1 MIRFNNIY
9 KKIKD
14 KEILSGIDFLI
25 NKGDVI
31 AIVGLSGVGKSV
43 TLKHMVRLMQPDRGS
58 IEIDGEFL
66 NDLSSVELRK
76 KRSNIGVLFQNAAL
90 IQWLS
95 VYENIALPLYQRTNM
110 LEEEISKIVHERLN
124 WVDLLESKDKYPSE
138 LSGGMQKRVGLARAT
153 ILNPKIILYDEP
165 TSGLDPVTSRKIDNL
180 IMKLNSEM
188 NLTSVIVTHDLIS
201 ALSISSKIMMLH
213 QGKIIEFS
221 KPDDFVKSNHPVVQ
235 KFVSSQQIC
244 YEI

>member
-14 KEILSGIDFLI
+14 REILSGIDFLI

-58 IEIDGEFL
+58 IEIDGEYL
-66 NDLSSVELRK
+66 NDLSSLELRK

-95 VYENIALPLYQRTNM
+95 VYENIALPLYQRTKM

-244 YEI
+244 

>member
-1 MIRFNNIY
+1 MIRFNNVY

-14 KEILSGIDFLI
+14 REILSGIDFLI

-110 LEEEISKIVHERLN
+110 IEEEISKIVHERLN
-124 WVDLLESKDKYPSE
+124 WVDLLDSKDKYPSE

-244 YEI
+244 

>member
-1 MIRFNNIY
+1 MIRFNNVY

-14 KEILSGIDFLI
+14 REILSGIDFLI

-95 VYENIALPLYQRTNM
+95 AYENIALPLYQRTNM
-110 LEEEISKIVHERLN
+110 IEEEISKIVHERLN

-244 YEI
+244 

>member
-14 KEILSGIDFLI
+14 REILSGIDFLI

-110 LEEEISKIVHERLN
+110 IEEEISKIVHERLN

-244 YEI
+244 

>member
-14 KEILSGIDFLI
+14 REILSGIDFLI

-31 AIVGLSGVGKSV
+31 AIVGLSGVRKKSV

-95 VYENIALPLYQRTNM
+95 VYENIALLYIK
-110 LEEEISKIVHERLN
+110 E
-124 WVDLLESKDKYPSE
+124 
-138 LSGGMQKRVGLARAT
+138 
-153 ILNPKIILYDEP
+153 
-165 TSGLDPVTSRKIDNL
+165 
-180 IMKLNSEM
+180 
-188 NLTSVIVTHDLIS
+188 
-201 ALSISSKIMMLH
+201 
-213 QGKIIEFS
+213 
-221 KPDDFVKSNHPVVQ
+221 
-235 KFVSSQQIC
+235 QI
-244 YEI
+244 

>member
-14 KEILSGIDFLI
+14 REILSGIDFLI

-58 IEIDGEFL
+58 IEIDGEYL
-66 NDLSSVELRK
+66 NDLSSLELRK

-244 YEI
+244 

>member
-14 KEILSGIDFLI
+14 REILSGIDFLI

-110 LEEEISKIVHERLN
+110 IEEEISKIVHERLN

-244 YEI
+244 YKI

>member
-1 MIRFNNIY
+1 
-9 KKIKD
+9 
-14 KEILSGIDFLI
+14 
-25 NKGDVI
+25 
-31 AIVGLSGVGKSV
+31 
-43 TLKHMVRLMQPDRGS
+43 
-58 IEIDGEFL
+58 
-66 NDLSSVELRK
+66 
-76 KRSNIGVLFQNAAL
+76 
-90 IQWLS
+90 
-95 VYENIALPLYQRTNM
+95 
-110 LEEEISKIVHERLN
+110 
-124 WVDLLESKDKYPSE
+124 
-138 LSGGMQKRVGLARAT
+138 MQKRVGLARAT

-244 YEI
+244 

>member
-14 KEILSGIDFLI
+14 REILSGIDFLI

-110 LEEEISKIVHERLN
+110 IEEEISKIVHERLN

-221 KPDDFVKSNHPVVQ
+221 KPDDFIKSNHPVVQ

-244 YEI
+244 